1 MLELPKYNEKTEEH
15 VRIKKAIC
23 PKNGSIFDFMICP
36 PNDESEIVKSPLLD
50 VSELEV
56 KKYNN
61 TNSEE
66 TTQAEFDFVKFL
78 LKDSCIEGYTLSF
91 PSDNTSHLFPLS
103 RNSPSHCP
111 LCDQE
116 HTSKN
121 EYIL

>member
-56 KKYNN
+56 KKYND
-61 TNSEE
+61 TNSEKI
-66 TTQAEFDFVKFL
+66 TQAEFNFVKSL
-78 LKDSCIEGYTLSF
+78 LRDSYIEGYTLSF
-91 PSDNTSHLFPLS
+91 PSDNTLYLFPLS
-103 RNSPSHCP
+103 HNSPSYCP
-111 LCDQE
+111 LCDRE

-121 EYIL
+121 GY